1 VEWADAEG
9 KYWRTSPIQD
19 VSKFVSIPDDLM
31 QLTIDALRDIVV
43 TASWQMVYAE
53 SDEAFE
59 EIWDKMVSDCEG
71 LGAQD
76 IIDWRLEDLAAA
88 KEKQDALAEE

>member
-1 VEWADAEG
+1 MTKLV
-9 KYWRTSPIQD
+9 
-19 VSKFVSIPDDLM
+19 M
-31 QLTIDALRDIVV
+31 DALRDVVV

-53 SDEAFE
+53 TDEAFQA
-59 EIWDKMVSDCEG
+59 IWDQMVADCEG

-88 KEKQDALAEE
+88 KAKQDALAGN

>member
-1 VEWADAEG
+1 MIHLWNGQTRKANTGAPVP
-9 KYWRTSPIQD
+9 S
-19 VSKFVSIPDDLM
+19 LM